1 MKTRLTSIHFNRFS
15 EPVCLERKT
24 NKSTSVHQNTCSCYT
39 KGDFL
44 FLIDV
49 HATIVLSGRKK
60 KAKTRDEKQ
69 KLTYLASLF
78 KLSPRIHLSI
88 TVKTNENILIITW
101 GLYIYIYIYI
111 HIYMYIIYKCVAN
124 AIIVTIIIIHNYR
137 NVQIVLSH
145 LAS

>member
-1 MKTRLTSIHFNRFS
+1 MFRTKNKQKHQCPPEHLFLLYKRRL
-15 EPVCLERKT
+15 
-24 NKSTSVHQNTCSCYT
+24 
-39 KGDFL
+39 L

-49 HATIVLSGRKK
+49 HATIVLSGRRK

-101 GLYIYIYIYI
+101 GLYIYIYIFIYI
-111 HIYMYIIYKCVAN
+111 CI
-124 AIIVTIIIIHNYR
+124 
-137 NVQIVLSH
+137 
-145 LAS
+145 

>member
-49 HATIVLSGRKK
+49 HATIVLSGRRK

-69 KLTYLASLF
+69 KLTHLASHF
-78 KLSPRIHLSI
+78 KLSPRIHLSM

-101 GLYIYIYIYI
+101 GLYIYIYIYSY
-111 HIYMYIIYKCVAN
+111 IYVYNI
-124 AIIVTIIIIHNYR
+124 
-137 NVQIVLSH
+137 
-145 LAS
+145 